1 MMPPAGSHEGLGKA
15 TQPLQP
21 GRPQR
26 GLWWLRPFGSR
37 SLRAKATV
45 VGLTGLAIAFVLSVG
60 TWGFYRL
67 NTAPHLGLLLSIY
80 RSVHLFAFDLGPAA
94 GGNGSPRANW
104 QLWAAFVVAGLL
116 VLRGA
121 LLVVRQRTRGLA
133 VRYLLQGHVVI
144 CGAGG
149 TGTRLAQIL
158 ARDHDV
164 VLVDREPGPPGL
176 AAGPAPN
183 EWRVTGDCVREDTL
197 LSAGITRANWV
208 LVTLGDDLVG
218 SQVASTVRSLAKA
231 KRLRDRAHLLV
242 RVEHPALAHFLEE
255 GEEIEADQGLPSPL
269 APSITSLGPV
279 VSTFSTGAIA
289 AENLLDEPPAYGGP
303 SLSEEL
309 FGRNQVE
316 APSLLLAGDDPFIDA
331 VLVAVLRRGRAQL
344 LRQLEGDSG
353 ERWRALHIMV
363 LGRGA
368 LTRAEAFS
376 SRWAPEPEVLSLEA
390 RDLERI
396 SEEMDWPAD
405 WLQRSGRSSWA
416 VVACRDEVEGVEL
429 SLQLAQALGG
439 TARLTR
445 LTAGLASSVDLELQ
459 ERTMKSPDMATTDVR
474 ALPELSCRPELIAGA
489 GGRKRLEAALAA
501 QGIPTTEASKLSEG
515 LYERGRALG
524 IRKQFSWRVRPSER
538 PLLEALLGS
547 VPLSAM
553 LSAGLRV
560 DLGKP
565 ANLRLAAERL
575 SEEAS
580 PFAFSAWCEYLTQLR
595 PTLSEAPSPPPG
607 GHRLEKLVRLYRAA
621 LGDDNALAGLAPH
634 RGVLKSTDRVT
645 IIAGGA
651 ESMKPT
657 TGAAIAELLRVAL
670 YRYEGMVLS
679 GGSSAGVPAI
689 VGDVCQ
695 ELGLSNHLVGYTP
708 PGRGDPGRYPVLRE
722 TEGAV
727 EFSVDEPLAMWAD
740 ILGSGVPLENVR
752 VLVFPG
758 GDIVTEEILL
768 SRALRARVAFIDPG
782 KDLPASLD
790 YLLPLGSK
798 GVLEVPADPMSA
810 RAFLQWSQLPPG
822 LADAIGRFVHSRY
835 RAKSRGN
842 KAPNDPALV
851 PWDDLPT
858 YLKHS
863 NLAQAN
869 DIPNKLALLG
879 VRLAQ
884 PGRPLVLS
892 QEQRELLAEAEHG
905 RWNLERL
912 SAGWQSG
919 QRQMSRSLTPY
930 LIPWS
935 QLDEAVRAFDFDA
948 VDNIAPGLAEA
959 GWGAEPREGP
969 SQS

>member
-1 MMPPAGSHEGLGKA
+1 
-15 TQPLQP
+15 
-21 GRPQR
+21 
-26 GLWWLRPFGSR
+26 
-37 SLRAKATV
+37 
-45 VGLTGLAIAFVLSVG
+45 
-60 TWGFYRL
+60 
-67 NTAPHLGLLLSIY
+67 
-80 RSVHLFAFDLGPAA
+80 
-94 GGNGSPRANW
+94 
-104 QLWAAFVVAGLL
+104 
-116 VLRGA
+116 
-121 LLVVRQRTRGLA
+121 
-133 VRYLLQGHVVI
+133 
-144 CGAGG
+144 
-149 TGTRLAQIL
+149 
-158 ARDHDV
+158 
-164 VLVDREPGPPGL
+164 
-176 AAGPAPN
+176 
-183 EWRVTGDCVREDTL
+183 
-197 LSAGITRANWV
+197 
-208 LVTLGDDLVG
+208 
-218 SQVASTVRSLAKA
+218 
-231 KRLRDRAHLLV
+231 
-242 RVEHPALAHFLEE
+242 
-255 GEEIEADQGLPSPL
+255 
-269 APSITSLGPV
+269 
-279 VSTFSTGAIA
+279 
-289 AENLLDEPPAYGGP
+289 
-303 SLSEEL
+303 
-309 FGRNQVE
+309 
-316 APSLLLAGDDPFIDA
+316 
-331 VLVAVLRRGRAQL
+331 
-344 LRQLEGDSG
+344 
-353 ERWRALHIMV
+353 
-363 LGRGA
+363 
-368 LTRAEAFS
+368 
-376 SRWAPEPEVLSLEA
+376 
-390 RDLERI
+390 
-396 SEEMDWPAD
+396 
-405 WLQRSGRSSWA
+405 
-416 VVACRDEVEGVEL
+416 
-429 SLQLAQALGG
+429 
-439 TARLTR
+439 
-445 LTAGLASSVDLELQ
+445 
-459 ERTMKSPDMATTDVR
+459 
-474 ALPELSCRPELIAGA
+474 
-489 GGRKRLEAALAA
+489 
-501 QGIPTTEASKLSEG
+501 
-515 LYERGRALG
+515 
-524 IRKQFSWRVRPSER
+524 
-538 PLLEALLGS
+538 
-547 VPLSAM
+547 M

>member
-1 MMPPAGSHEGLGKA
+1 M
-15 TQPLQP
+15 
-21 GRPQR
+21 
-26 GLWWLRPFGSR
+26 
-37 SLRAKATV
+37 
-45 VGLTGLAIAFVLSVG
+45 VGLTSLAIAFVLGVG

-67 NTAPHLGLLLSIY
+67 NTQPRLGLPIALY
-80 RSVHLFAFDLGPAA
+80 RSVHLFTFDLGPAA

-104 QLWAAFVVAGLL
+104 QIWAASIVGGLL
-116 VLRGA
+116 LLRGA
-121 LLVVRQRTRGLA
+121 LLVGRRRTRGLA

-144 CGAGG
+144 CGAGD

-164 VLVDREPGPPGL
+164 VLVDRDPGAPGL
-176 AAGPAPN
+176 AAAPAPN

-208 LVTLGDDLVG
+208 LVSVGDDLVG
-218 SQVASTVRSLAKA
+218 SQVASTVLSLAKA
-231 KRLRDRAHLLV
+231 RRLRNRAHLLA

-255 GEEIEADQGLPSPL
+255 REEMDADEALPGPL
-269 APSITSLGPV
+269 APSITGLGPV

-303 SLSEEL
+303 SLAGEL
-309 FGRNQVE
+309 FGGNQIE
-316 APSLLLAGDDPFIDA
+316 APSLLLGGDHPFIDA
-331 VLVAVLRRGRAQL
+331 VLVAVLRRGRVQL
-344 LRQLEGDSG
+344 LRQLEGDSAG
-353 ERWRALHIMV
+353 RWRALHIIV

-368 LTRAEAFS
+368 LARAEAFS
-376 SRWAPEPEVLSLEA
+376 ARWRPEPEVLSLEA
-390 RDLERI
+390 RDLDRV

-405 WLQRSGRSSWA
+405 WLQRTGGSRWA
-416 VVACRDEVEGVEL
+416 VVACQDELEGVEL
-429 SLQLAQALGG
+429 ALQLAQALGG
-439 TARLTR
+439 AARLTR
-445 LTAGLASSVDLELQ
+445 LTARLASSVDLELQ
-459 ERTMKSPDMATTDVR
+459 ERTLKNPDMATTDVR
-474 ALPELSCRPELIAGA
+474 ALPDLSCRPELIAGA
-489 GGRKRLEAALAA
+489 GGQKRLEAALAA
-501 QGIPTTEASKLSEG
+501 QGIPTSEAARLSEG

-524 IRKQFSWRVRPSER
+524 VRKQFSWRVRPCER
-538 PLLEALLGS
+538 PFLEAILGP

-553 LSAGLRV
+553 VRAGLRV

-565 ANLRLAAERL
+565 ANLRLVAERL

-580 PFAFSAWCEYLTQLR
+580 PFAFSAWCEYLTHLR
-595 PTLSEAPSPPPG
+595 PSLSEAPSAASEAPSAAPG
-607 GHRLEKLVRLYRAA
+607 GHRSEILVRLYRAA
-621 LGDDNALAGLAPH
+621 LGDKNALAGMAPDG
-634 RGVLKSTDRVT
+634 GVLKGADRVT

-657 TGAAIAELLRVAL
+657 TGPAIAALLRVAL
-670 YRYEGMVLS
+670 YRYEGVVLS

-695 ELGLSNHLVGYTP
+695 ELCLSHHLVGYTP

-740 ILGSGVPLENVR
+740 ILGSGIPLENVR

-758 GDIVTEEILL
+758 GGIVTEELL
-768 SRALRARVAFIDPG
+768 LARALRARVAFIDPG
-782 KDLPASLD
+782 KDLSASLD

-798 GVLEVPADPMSA
+798 GVLELPADPMSA
-810 RAFLQWSQLPPG
+810 RAFVQWSQLPPG

-835 RAKSRGN
+835 RAKSRG
-842 KAPNDPALV
+842 KRVPTDPALV

-858 YLKHS
+858 HLKQS

-869 DIPNKLALLG
+869 DIPNKLALVG
-879 VRLAQ
+879 MRLAQ
-884 PGRPLVLS
+884 PGQPLVLS
-892 QEQRELLAEAEHG
+892 QEQRDLLAEAEHG

-912 SAGWQSG
+912 STGWQSG

-930 LIPWS
+930 LVPWA

-948 VDNIAPGLAEA
+948 VDDIAPALAEA
-959 GWGAEPREGP
+959 GWGVEPREET